1 MVVDVGGALN
11 MRPRFYVPIDNG
23 SRRHFDRTG
32 IDGSGGDFAE
42 HNAIVSGHASADRVF
57 NVLLIEVGTSYK

>member
-1 MVVDVGGALN
+1 

-32 IDGSGGDFAE
+32 IGVSGGDLVE
-42 HNAIVSGHASADRVF
+42 HNVVLGRHTTDDRVF